1 MCGIIG
7 FVSATKGI
15 RPEVF
20 NAMRDTM
27 VHRGP
32 DGMGSE
38 FWKDGMV
45 AFGHR
50 RLSIIDLSN
59 DGAQPMSNADQSIWL
74 TFNGEI
80 YNFQELKTFLEKKYT
95 FHSGTDSEVLI
106 YGYQEWGIEGLLERI
121 EGMFAFALYDTKT
134 DEVFIARDR
143 VGIKPLHYFL
153 KDGTLIFASELKA
166 IKAYPDFQPKI
177 NKDALASYFRLR
189 YILAPLSIYEDC
201 SKLLPGHYAVF
212 NQKSGELC
220 TKCYYSLQDQIK
232 TTDEDEDALVQK
244 IRLALEESVQAQ
256 TVAADVPV
264 HTFLSGG
271 IDSSTITALVKK
283 YNNQLSAYS
292 IEVRDDVKNEIED
305 ARFVAKYLKVPL
317 IEEQLT
323 GEVFN
328 SLHNEVLAS
337 YDEPLADT
345 SCIPT
350 YFLCQLTAQHV
361 KVALSGDG
369 GDELFYG
376 YNWYAGNKISAE
388 NSEMPFES
396 FINSMSN
403 TFDEEQ
409 IKQLFPNVS
418 TEHIK
423 PLFLGKITDK
433 KIQVKNVHH
442 YDFHTFMVDDILTKV
457 DTASMA
463 HSLETRVPFL
473 DRKVIELAFS
483 IDWKKHYQKGE
494 LKYLLKKST
503 ENILPEETLYKK
515 KKGFSVPSVT
525 WLSYNYE
532 HNIINGFASRDGV
545 WNKKFVSKLLQ
556 SKIHQ
561 DQKWLLYTFER
572 WYANQFYG
580 IKEPKPYKFM
590 DRVKNKIGKIS
601 KLITYASK
609 KINSYFRKR

>member
-121 EGMFAFALYDTKT
+121 EGMFAFAIYDTNK

-166 IKAYPDFQPKI
+166 IKAYPDFRPEL

-189 YILAPLSIYEDC
+189 YILAPLSIYKDC
-201 SKLLPGHYAVF
+201 AKLLPGHYAVF
-212 NQKSGELC
+212 NQQTGELS

-232 TTDEDEDALVQK
+232 TTNEDEDALVQK

-283 YNNQLSAYS
+283 YNDQLSAYS
-292 IEVRDDVKNEIED
+292 IEVVDDAKNEIED

-323 GEVFN
+323 GKDFT
-328 SLHNEVLAS
+328 SLHNEIIAA

-361 KVALSGDG
+361 KVTLSGDG

-376 YNWYAGNKISAE
+376 YNWYDGYKANAE
-388 NSEMPFES
+388 NSEIPFES

-403 TFDEEQ
+403 TFNEDL

-418 TEHIK
+418 TDYIK
-423 PLFLGKITDK
+423 TLFLSKAKDK
-433 KIQVKNVHH
+433 KIQAKNVHH

-483 IDWKKHYQKGE
+483 IDWKKHYQQGE
-494 LKYLLKKST
+494 LKYLLKKAS
-503 ENILPEETLYKK
+503 ENLLPSETLYKK
-515 KKGFSVPSVT
+515 KKGFSVPSIQ
-525 WLSYNYE
+525 WLDVHVE
-532 HNIINGFASRDGV
+532 HNLLNGFASKDKV
-545 WNKKFVSKLLQ
+545 WNVTALKQILKGKL
-556 SKIHQ
+556 HQ
-561 DQKWLLYTFER
+561 EQKWLLYNFER
-572 WYANQFYG
+572 WYAIQFHG
-580 IKEPKPYKFM
+580 KHESLRPNVL
-590 DRVKNKIGKIS
+590 RKIQFRLS
-601 KLITYASK
+601 K
-609 KINSYFRKR
+609 

>member
-15 RPEVF
+15 RPEEF

-121 EGMFAFALYDTKT
+121 EGMFAFALYDTNKE
-134 DEVFIARDR
+134 EVFVARDR

-166 IKAYPDFQPKI
+166 IKAYPNFRPEL
-177 NKDALASYFRLR
+177 NNDALASYFRLR
-189 YILAPLSIYEDC
+189 YVLAPLSIYKDC
-201 SKLLPGHYAVF
+201 AKLLPGHYAVF
-212 NQKSGELC
+212 NQQSGELC

-232 TTDEDEDALVQK
+232 TTNEDEDALVQK

-283 YNNQLSAYS
+283 HNDQLSAYS
-292 IEVRDDVKNEIED
+292 IEVVDDVKNEIED
-305 ARFVAKYLKVPL
+305 AQFVAKHLNVSL
-317 IEEQLT
+317 IEEPLT
-323 GEVFN
+323 GKDFTA
-328 SLHNEVLAS
+328 LHNEIIAA

-376 YNWYAGNKISAE
+376 YNWYGGYKASAE
-388 NSEMPFES
+388 NSKIPFES

-403 TFDEEQ
+403 TFDEDQ
-409 IKQLFPNVS
+409 IKALFPTVS
-418 TEHIK
+418 TEHVK
-423 PLFLGKITDK
+423 SLFLSKTKDNTIEAR
-433 KIQVKNVHH
+433 NVHH
-442 YDFHTFMVDDILTKV
+442 YDFLTFMVDDILTKV

-483 IDWKKHYQKGE
+483 IDWKKHYQQGE
-494 LKYLLKKST
+494 LKYLLKKAS
-503 ENILPEETLYKK
+503 ENLLPSETLYKK
-515 KKGFSVPSVT
+515 KKGFSVPSIQ
-525 WLSYNYE
+525 WLDVHVE
-532 HNIINGFASRDGV
+532 HNLLNGFAAKDKV
-545 WNKKFVSKLLQ
+545 WNVTALKQILKGKL
-556 SKIHQ
+556 HQ
-561 DQKWLLYTFER
+561 EQKWLLYNFER
-572 WYANQFYG
+572 WYAIQFHG
-580 IKEPKPYKFM
+580 KHESLRPNVL
-590 DRVKNKIGKIS
+590 RKIQFRLS
-601 KLITYASK
+601 K
-609 KINSYFRKR
+609 